1 MVKPSHVAVCVHR
14 SLKRH
19 PLLSTLAQLMVEQNG
34 CPVGSGLR
42 RGDVQDFSSE
52 TSLTLTNVSFSL
64 WANCRDLL
72 PPASFFCR
80 MRRPPPPPPR
90 KRGRRQRRRRHPGA
104 GAGEAG
110 TIAVAIAFPAPARQA
125 WGRPACAWCVCENGG
140 SLPALES
147 HATQGRKRRTTHAAG
162 ASGTR
167 EAPSV
172 HRGEEEE
179 EAQSKPGSGRL
190 QAGRRSSRLQC
201 LLAKA
206 SAAGAAAARRMLRPH
221 GRRGDSRRSKQAPD
235 LRWLLVSRRARVC
248 ASGSAPRRRRV
259 CTPTSCG
266 RWPGGPPVPLPLAAS
281 GLRLVP
287 REENALC
294 WLVTSFQQVAG
305 SAASACAASAPLAGL

>member
-1 MVKPSHVAVCVHR
+1 MTCKISAVRKVSPSLTFH
-14 SLKRH
+14 SLSGPTAETCFHLRAFSAECGGRRH
-19 PLLSTLAQLMVEQNG
+19 
-34 CPVGSGLR
+34 R
-42 RGDVQDFSSE
+42 RGKGGGGRGGGGTQGPGPGRPGPSQ
-52 TSLTLTNVSFSL
+52 
-64 WANCRDLL
+64 WQLL
-72 PPASFFCR
+72 FLHP
-80 MRRPPPPPPR
+80 
-90 KRGRRQRRRRHPGA
+90 RGRLG
-104 GAGEAG
+104 
-110 TIAVAIAFPAPARQA
+110 VDLPAR
-125 WGRPACAWCVCENGG
+125 CVCENGG

-221 GRRGDSRRSKQAPD
+221 GGRGDSRRSTQAPD
-235 LRWLLVSRRARVC
+235 LGWLLVSRRARVC